1 MAQERNLFTNP
12 AVILANG
19 DFPSHPIAMNHL
31 ENNKIIICTDGAADK
46 LLDIG
51 KKPDFIIG
59 DFDSTKIKRSNR
71 SENWIETPDQNKTD
85 LEKAFDW
92 CIKNN
97 IKKIILLGA
106 GGGREDHLFGNSFTL
121 ANYYDKVECEM
132 ITNYAKIIC
141 VKGKN
146 YIKSVADQDIS
157 IIATEKIDSITIDGL
172 QYAMKNQ
179 ILNPSARAICNKT
192 ITNEFYVEST
202 GKVLVIL
209 NHMN

>member
-1 MAQERNLFTNP
+1 MTQERNLFSNP

-19 DFPSHPIAMNHL
+19 DFPSHPIAINYL

-46 LLDIG
+46 LLGIG

-59 DFDSTKIKRSNR
+59 DFDSTKIKRVNR
-71 SENWIETPDQNKTD
+71 SGNWIEKPDQNKTD

-97 IKKIILLGA
+97 FKKIILLGA

-141 VKGKN
+141 VKGRK
-146 YIKSVADQDIS
+146 YIKCVADQDIS
-157 IIATEKIDSITIDGL
+157 IIATEKIDSI
-172 QYAMKNQ
+172 
-179 ILNPSARAICNKT
+179 
-192 ITNEFYVEST
+192 
-202 GKVLVIL
+202 
-209 NHMN
+209 H

>member
-1 MAQERNLFTNP
+1 MTEERNSFTNS

-19 DFPSHPIAMNHL
+19 DFPSHSIAMNHL
-31 ENNKIIICTDGAADK
+31 ESNKLVICTDGAADK

-106 GGGREDHLFGNSFTL
+106 
-121 ANYYDKVECEM
+121 
-132 ITNYAKIIC
+132 
-141 VKGKN
+141 
-146 YIKSVADQDIS
+146 
-157 IIATEKIDSITIDGL
+157 
-172 QYAMKNQ
+172 
-179 ILNPSARAICNKT
+179 
-192 ITNEFYVEST
+192 
-202 GKVLVIL
+202 LVSQRL
-209 NHMN
+209 W

>member
-1 MAQERNLFTNP
+1 MAKERNFFTNS

-19 DFPSHPIAMNHL
+19 DFPSHPIALNHL

-46 LLDIG
+46 ILDIG

-59 DFDSTKIKRSNR
+59 DLDSTKIKKSNR
-71 SENWIETPDQNKTD
+71 SENWIEINNQNKTD
-85 LEKAFDW
+85 LEKSFDW

-97 IKKIILLGA
+97 ILEITLLGA

-121 ANYYDKVECEM
+121 ANYYDKVKCEM

-146 YIKSVADQDIS
+146 YIESVADQDIS
-157 IIATEKIDSITIDGL
+157 IIATEKIDSISLDGL
-172 QYAMKNQ
+172 QYTMKNQ
-179 ILNPSARAICNKT
+179 ILNPSARAICNKS
-192 ITNEFYVEST
+192 ITNEFYIEST

-209 NHMN
+209 NHVY

>member
-1 MAQERNLFTNP
+1 MAQERNLFSNP

-19 DFPSHPIAMNHL
+19 DFPSHPIAINHL

-46 LLDIG
+46 LLGIG

-97 IKKIILLGA
+97 IKKINI
-106 GGGREDHLFGNSFTL
+106 FFTIFSKQ
-121 ANYYDKVECEM
+121 NC
-132 ITNYAKIIC
+132 
-141 VKGKN
+141 
-146 YIKSVADQDIS
+146 
-157 IIATEKIDSITIDGL
+157 
-172 QYAMKNQ
+172 
-179 ILNPSARAICNKT
+179 R
-192 ITNEFYVEST
+192 
-202 GKVLVIL
+202 
-209 NHMN
+209 

>member
-1 MAQERNLFTNP
+1 MTQERNLFTNS

-31 ENNKIIICTDGAADK
+31 ESNKIVICTDGAADK

-132 ITNYAKIIC
+132 ITNYSKIVC

-157 IIATEKIDSITIDGL
+157 IIATEKIDSITLDGL
-172 QYAMKNQ
+172 QYTMKNQ
-179 ILNPSARAICNKT
+179 TLDPSARAICNKT
-192 ITNEFYVEST
+192 ITNKFYVEST
-202 GKVLVIL
+202 GKVLVLL